1 MRKRHEAANENSPVG
16 ARVVDNHRQRRLPAP
31 VSLNTGSCVSSSSTV
46 LLHSVDIKIPGYK
59 ILRPIGEGG
68 MASVFLA
75 VQESLEREVALKVMA
90 PALAANS
97 EFTERFLKEGR
108 ITAKLQHQNLVT
120 VYDIGAHAG
129 VYYLAAEYIPG
140 GTLKERITEG
150 GLSVGEILDIV
161 VEMARGLDFAHQK
174 GFVHRDVKPGNI
186 LFRKDGSVVL
196 ADFGIAKAMDSSSS
210 STVAGASI
218 GTPDYMSPEQARAE
232 PVDGRSDLYS
242 LGTVLYEMLVGG
254 PPYQAADPFTV
265 ALMHVT
271 QPIPQLPAEFAWL
284 QPLID
289 RTMNKQ
295 PAERVQTGTLL
306 AEEVHQLLTKSP
318 QGAATLSKVASKGQA
333 RISSTMQG
341 TVQRTRIVNRAASY
355 PGWLWPA
362 VGAGAVAIVATLWFL
377 LHTPEL
383 PPAKVLGNPVQVSLS
398 SSLTSAGNDT
408 GAESPKFVQPKTIE
422 EEYSGDDIPS
432 MISQADAWVAHGTVM
447 PDLGRDLVDPPGKN
461 ALELYQKVLAKDPNN
476 EAAKQGIR
484 RIAAFYELFAQKLC
498 TKGDGGD
505 TSSYGSCELEA
516 ENGLLAEKGLDGDPN
531 KAKLEALYQQAD
543 NATRGI
549 SSGN

>member
-1 MRKRHEAANENSPVG
+1 MN
-16 ARVVDNHRQRRLPAP
+16 D
-31 VSLNTGSCVSSSSTV
+31 STV
-46 LLHSVDIKIPGYK
+46 LLHSVDIAIPGYK

-75 VQESLEREVALKVMA
+75 VQESLDREVALKVMA

-120 VYDIGAHAG
+120 VYDIGTHAG

-140 GTLKERITEG
+140 GTLKERIDAG
-150 GLSVGEILDIV
+150 GLSVGEILDIL

-242 LGTVLYEMLVGG
+242 LGTVLYEMLMGV

-271 QPIPQLPAEFAWL
+271 QPIPQLPSEFSWL

-289 RTMNKQ
+289 RTMHKQ
-295 PAERVQTGTLL
+295 PSERVQTGAIL
-306 AEEVHQLLTKSP
+306 ADEVHQLLAKSP
-318 QGAATLSKVASKGQA
+318 EGSSTLSKTAAKSSN
-333 RISSTMQG
+333 RISSGATM
-341 TVQRTRIVNRAASY
+341 QRTRMVHRDAGY
-355 PGWLWPA
+355 PRWLWPA
-362 VGAGAVAIVATLWFL
+362 LGAGVAAIALAVWFFL
-377 LHTPEL
+377 LRQPAEL
-383 PPAKVLGNPVQVSLS
+383 PPADVLDHPVIATATPSTVLDASMIGD
-398 SSLTSAGNDT
+398 AGSN
-408 GAESPKFVQPKTIE
+408 GADKPGIVQPRTIE
-422 EEYSGDDIPS
+422 EQYGGDVQQMLD
-432 MISQADAWVAHGTVM
+432 QADAYRKHGITSKE
-447 PDLGRDLVDPPGKN
+447 DIGRNLVDPEGSN
-461 ALELYQKVLAKDPNN
+461 ATELYRKVLNAQPDNQQ
-476 EAAKQGIR
+476 AKQGLQD
-484 RIAAFYELFAQKLC
+484 IAAFYISFAQRTCDARLFDACKLN
-498 TKGDGGD
+498 
-505 TSSYGSCELEA
+505 A
-516 ENGLLAEKGLDGDPN
+516 ENGLQADPDN
-531 KAKLEALYQQAD
+531 AKLKELDKLAD
-543 NATRGI
+543 DAARGI

>member
-1 MRKRHEAANENSPVG
+1 
-16 ARVVDNHRQRRLPAP
+16 
-31 VSLNTGSCVSSSSTV
+31 
-46 LLHSVDIKIPGYK
+46 
-59 ILRPIGEGG
+59 

-75 VQESLEREVALKVMA
+75 VQESLDREVALKVMA

-120 VYDIGAHAG
+120 VYDIGTHAG

-140 GTLKERITEG
+140 GTLKERITAG
-150 GLSVGEILDIV
+150 GLTVGEILDIV

-242 LGTVLYEMLVGG
+242 LGTVLYEMLTGA

-271 QPIPQLPAEFAWL
+271 QPIPQLPADFAWL

-295 PAERVQTGTLL
+295 PVERVQTGAIL
-306 AEEVHQLLTKSP
+306 ADEVHQLLAKSP
-318 QGAATLSKVASKGQA
+318 QGTSTLSKTASKSSN
-333 RISSTMQG
+333 RISSGATM
-341 TVQRTRIVNRAASY
+341 QRTRVVNRDATH

-362 VGAGAVAIVATLWFL
+362 VGSGVVVIAVAVWL
-377 LHTPEL
+377 LLRTPEL
-383 PPAKVLGNPVQVSLS
+383 PMAQVIPPS
-398 SSLTSAGNDT
+398 SSQPLTPASGIGDAIGTDASS
-408 GAESPKFVQPKTIE
+408 GDKPGVIQPKTIE
-422 EEYSGDDIPS
+422 EQYGGDMQQMLD
-432 MISQADAWVAHGTVM
+432 QADAYVKHGTTSSEDTGRNLVG
-447 PDLGRDLVDPPGKN
+447 PDGTN
-461 ALELYQKVLAKDPNN
+461 AVELYRKVLDLQHDNARATSGLDVIANYYLRN
-476 EAAKQGIR
+476 AQHACTKQLWGACQL
-484 RIAAFYELFAQKLC
+484 IAESGLKAEPDNGELKKLQKL
-498 TKGDGGD
+498 
-505 TSSYGSCELEA
+505 
-516 ENGLLAEKGLDGDPN
+516 
-531 KAKLEALYQQAD
+531 AD
-543 NATRGI
+543 DANRGI
-549 SSGN
+549 SSSGN

>member
-1 MRKRHEAANENSPVG
+1 
-16 ARVVDNHRQRRLPAP
+16 
-31 VSLNTGSCVSSSSTV
+31 VSSSSTV
-46 LLHSVDIKIPGYK
+46 LLQSVDIAIPGYK

-75 VQESLEREVALKVMA
+75 VQESLDREVALKVMA

-97 EFTERFLKEGR
+97 EFTERFLKEGK

-150 GLSVGEILDIV
+150 TLSIGEILDIM

-242 LGTVLYEMLVGG
+242 LGTVLYEMLTGA

-271 QPIPQLPAEFAWL
+271 QPVPTLPPEYAWM

-295 PAERVQTGTLL
+295 PAERVQTGAILADEIHELL
-306 AEEVHQLLTKSP
+306 KKAPEGVAS
-318 QGAATLSKVASKGQA
+318 LSKVASKGQA
-333 RISSTMQG
+333 RISSTTTG
-341 TVQRTRIVNRAASY
+341 RGATVQRTRIVHGDAAL
-355 PGWLWPA
+355 PKWLLPT
-362 VGAGAVAIVATLWFL
+362 VATVVIGIGVGLYFL
-377 LHTPEL
+377 LRSPTL
-383 PPAKVLGNPVQVSLS
+383 PKAGGVIDLAPTTQTAGQNATGTDPGGTNGAAGTS
-398 SSLTSAGNDT
+398 SVVA
-408 GAESPKFVQPKTIE
+408 PKPIE
-422 EEYSGDDIPS
+422 EQLGGDVDQWLA
-432 MISQADAWVAHGTVM
+432 QADADKTYGLTSKT
-447 PDLGRDLVDPPGKN
+447 DLGRKLIFPPDDSAVG
-461 ALELYQKVLAKDPNN
+461 LYHKVLAAQPNN
-476 EAAKQGIR
+476 EQAKQGLKE
-484 RIAAFYELFAQKLC
+484 IAAFYLKFGKRLC
-498 TKGDGGD
+498 DGQSWENCK
-505 TSSYGSCELEA
+505 TQA
-516 ENGLLAEKGLDGDPN
+516 ENGLLAEPDNADL
-531 KAKLEALYQQAD
+531 KALQKQAD
-543 NATRGI
+543 DASRGI
-549 SSGN
+549 APSGG

>member
-1 MRKRHEAANENSPVG
+1 MN
-16 ARVVDNHRQRRLPAP
+16 D
-31 VSLNTGSCVSSSSTV
+31 STV
-46 LLHSVDIKIPGYK
+46 LLHSVDIAIPGYK

-75 VQESLEREVALKVMA
+75 VQESLDREVALKVMA

-120 VYDIGAHAG
+120 VYDIGTHGG

-140 GTLKERITEG
+140 GTLKERINVG
-150 GLSVGEILDIV
+150 GLNVGEILDIM

-242 LGTVLYEMLVGG
+242 LGTVLYEMLTGA
-254 PPYQAADPFTV
+254 PPFQAADPFTV

-271 QPIPQLPAEFAWL
+271 QPIPTLPPDFAWL
-284 QPLID
+284 QPLIN

-295 PAERVQTGTLL
+295 PAERVQTGAIL
-306 AEEVHQLLTKSP
+306 ADEIHQLLAKSP
-318 QGAATLSKVASKGQA
+318 EGASTLSKTAAKSSN
-333 RISSTMQG
+333 RISSGATM
-341 TVQRTRIVNRAASY
+341 QRTRMIHRDAAY
-355 PGWLWPA
+355 PRWLWPA
-362 VGAGAVAIVATLWFL
+362 VGSGAAMIAVALWFL
-377 LHTPEL
+377 LRQPDAL
-383 PPAKVLGNPVQVSLS
+383 PPAKVLTPSQSVTATIGAGDPTNPDS
-398 SSLTSAGNDT
+398 SAGTPPVKQLGPIEQELGGDVEAWLATADNYKNYGIT
-408 GAESPKFVQPKTIE
+408 NKT
-422 EEYSGDDIPS
+422 DI
-432 MISQADAWVAHGTVM
+432 
-447 PDLGRDLVDPPGKN
+447 GRHLEDPPDDSAVG
-461 ALELYQKVLAKDPNN
+461 LYHKVLAEQPDNQQ
-476 EAAKQGIR
+476 AKKGLQEIG
-484 RIAAFYELFAQKLC
+484 AFYLTFAQKLC
-498 TKGDGGD
+498 DKG
-505 TSSYGSCELEA
+505 SYGACKMEA
-516 ENGLLAEKGLDGDPN
+516 DNGLLADPDSVELKKLDR
-531 KAKLEALYQQAD
+531 QAD
-543 NATRGI
+543 DESRGNTP
-549 SSGN
+549 SSN

>member
-1 MRKRHEAANENSPVG
+1 
-16 ARVVDNHRQRRLPAP
+16 
-31 VSLNTGSCVSSSSTV
+31 VSSSSTV
-46 LLHSVDIKIPGYK
+46 LLHSVDIAIPGYK

-75 VQESLEREVALKVMA
+75 VQESLDREVALKVMA

-120 VYDIGAHAG
+120 VYDIGTHAG

-140 GTLKERITEG
+140 GTLKERIEAG
-150 GLSVGEILDIV
+150 GLSVGEILDIL

-242 LGTVLYEMLVGG
+242 LGTVLYEMLTGA

-271 QPIPQLPAEFAWL
+271 QPIPKLPADFAWL

-295 PAERVQTGTLL
+295 PAERVQTGTQL
-306 AEEVHQLLTKSP
+306 ADEVHQLLAKAP
-318 QGAATLSKVASKGQA
+318 EGANTLSKTAAKSSN
-333 RISSTMQG
+333 RISTG
-341 TVQRTRIVNRAASY
+341 ATVQQRTRMVHRDAAF
-355 PGWLWPA
+355 PRWLWPTVA
-362 VGAGAVAIVATLWFL
+362 VVVIGLGVGLWFL
-377 LHTPEL
+377 LRTPAQL
-383 PPAKVLGNPVQVSLS
+383 PQAQVLTPAQVQPTANVGATDPASNGS
-398 SSLTSAGNDT
+398 S
-408 GAESPKFVQPKTIE
+408 GAASPGVVQPKTIE
-422 EEYSGDDIPS
+422 EQYGGDVQTMLD
-432 MISQADAWVAHGTVM
+432 QADAFVKHGSVP
-447 PDLGRDLVDPPGKN
+447 PDLGRAYVSKTGPN
-461 ALELYQKVLAKDPNN
+461 ALDLYDQVLAADPNN
-476 EAAKQGIR
+476 QRAKQGKKQ
-484 RIAAFYELFAQKLC
+484 IAAFYQRFAQAACDRQMYEVCK
-498 TKGDGGD
+498 TNAD
-505 TSSYGSCELEA
+505 
-516 ENGLLAEKGLDGDPN
+516 NGLLAEPDDPKLKGLQ
-531 KAKLEALYQQAD
+531 KLAD
-543 NATRGI
+543 DASRGI
-549 SSGN
+549 TPSGN

>member
-1 MRKRHEAANENSPVG
+1 MN
-16 ARVVDNHRQRRLPAP
+16 D
-31 VSLNTGSCVSSSSTV
+31 STV
-46 LLHSVDIKIPGYK
+46 LLHSVDIAIPGYK

-75 VQESLEREVALKVMA
+75 VQESLDREVALKVMA

-120 VYDIGAHAG
+120 VYDIGTHAG

-140 GTLKERITEG
+140 GTLKERIAAG
-150 GLSVGEILDIV
+150 GLSVGEILDIM

-242 LGTVLYEMLVGG
+242 LGTVLYEMLTGA

-271 QPIPQLPAEFAWL
+271 QPIPQLPPDFAWL

-289 RTMNKQ
+289 RTMNKN
-295 PAERVQTGTLL
+295 PTERVQTGAIL
-306 AEEVHQLLTKSP
+306 AEEIHQLLAKSP
-318 QGAATLSKVASKGQA
+318 EGASTLSKTAAKSSN
-333 RISSTMQG
+333 RISSGATM
-341 TVQRTRIVNRAASY
+341 QRTRMIKRDAGY
-355 PGWLWPA
+355 PRWLWPA
-362 VGAGAVAIVATLWFL
+362 VGAGVVAIALGGWL
-377 LHTPEL
+377 LLRQPEQL
-383 PPAKVLGNPVQVSLS
+383 PPAAVLEPAHPVTATLGSSEVTDQGS
-398 SSLTSAGNDT
+398 SSVASASQKLGPIEQELGGDVDDWLTRADNYKDYGTTSKIDVGRHLIDPIDDSAVG
-408 GAESPKFVQPKTIE
+408 
-422 EEYSGDDIPS
+422 
-432 MISQADAWVAHGTVM
+432 
-447 PDLGRDLVDPPGKN
+447 
-461 ALELYQKVLAKDPNN
+461 LYQKVLAAQPDNTR
-476 EAAKQGIR
+476 AKKGLQE
-484 RIAAFYELFAQKLC
+484 IAAFFLKYAKA
-498 TKGDGGD
+498 
-505 TSSYGSCELEA
+505 YCERGNFGACQTQA
-516 ENGLLAEKGLDGDPN
+516 ENGLLADPDN
-531 KAKLEALYQQAD
+531 AELKKFKQQAD
-543 NATRGI
+543 DASRGI
-549 SSGN
+549 TPSGN

>member
-1 MRKRHEAANENSPVG
+1 M
-16 ARVVDNHRQRRLPAP
+16 
-31 VSLNTGSCVSSSSTV
+31 SSSSTV
-46 LLHSVDIKIPGYK
+46 LLQSVDIAIPGYK

-75 VQESLEREVALKVMA
+75 VQESLDREVALKVMA

-120 VYDIGAHAG
+120 VYDIGSHG
-129 VYYLAAEYIPG
+129 NVYYLAAEYIPG

-242 LGTVLYEMLVGG
+242 LGTVLYEMLTGA

-271 QPIPQLPAEFAWL
+271 QPVPQLPPEFAWM

-289 RTMNKQ
+289 RTMNKN
-295 PAERVQTGTLL
+295 PAERVQTGTIL
-306 AEEVHQLLTKSP
+306 ADEVHKLLTTAP
-318 QGAATLSKVASKGQA
+318 QGAGELSKVASKGQA
-333 RISSTMQG
+333 RISSTVQG
-341 TVQRTRIVNRAASY
+341 RGATAQRTRVVNRDAAL
-355 PGWLWPA
+355 PAWLWPA
-362 VGAGAVAIVATLWFL
+362 VAVAVLGVGAGVWWITR
-377 LHTPEL
+377 PL
-383 PPAKVLGNPVQVSLS
+383 PPAQVLPTTMVPPVTLS
-398 SSLTSAGNDT
+398 SSMASDATSAIVDAGSGKPDV
-408 GAESPKFVQPKTIE
+408 VQPKTIE
-422 EEYSGDDIPS
+422 EQYGGDVQQMLD
-432 MISQADAWVAHGTVM
+432 QADAYRKHGITSKE
-447 PDLGRDLVDPPGKN
+447 DLGRNLVMPEGAN
-461 ALELYQKVLAKDPNN
+461 ASELYRKVLNTHPDNQQAR
-476 EAAKQGIR
+476 QGLQD
-484 RIAAFYELFAQKLC
+484 IAAFFTSFAQRACDKQLYDACKLN
-498 TKGDGGD
+498 
-505 TSSYGSCELEA
+505 A
-516 ENGLLAEKGLDGDPN
+516 ENGLIADPDNIKLKELDKLADD
-531 KAKLEALYQQAD
+531 AA
-543 NATRGI
+543 RGI
-549 SSGN
+549 SSGQ